1 MGLLIPILLLLVS
14 ADFCFAPPL
23 QPRQTTPASGAPS
36 DSSSGSSFDSAST
49 TKPVVSPDATEDEE
63 IRQPVPEKVLRATL
77 PAAHTPARHGDT
89 SGPYWIGQRTMVEDY
104 CGWGWLRTE
113 KAGWSQARWVVIQYD
128 PEICPVPHAFLPRP
142 QDDMDYQYKLYGEFA
157 PYRAYEPQADVWVDV
172 FLIKGFVSLG
182 PAKNPILREP
192 PAHGS
197 SKPNRFAE
205 RGANL
210 R

>member
-1 MGLLIPILLLLVS
+1 MGLLIPMVLWLGLAEIS
-14 ADFCFAPPL
+14 FAPPL
-23 QPRQTTPASGAPS
+23 PPRHTVDNNQSTPTNSPVFSEIESS
-36 DSSSGSSFDSAST
+36 DSAPTIAESQ
-49 TKPVVSPDATEDEE
+49 ENEE
-63 IRQPVPEKVLRATL
+63 IRRPVEEKVMRATL
-77 PAAHTPARHGDT
+77 PAAHTPARHGET
-89 SGPYWIGQRTMVEDY
+89 EGSYWIGQRTLVEDY
-104 CGWGWLRTE
+104 CGWGWLRKE
-113 KAGWSQARWVVIQYD
+113 GEGWNQARWVAIEYD
-128 PEICPVPHAFLPRP
+128 PKICPVPHAFLPRP
-142 QDDMDYQYKLYGEFA
+142 GDDKDYLYKLYGDFA

-172 FLIKGFVSLG
+172 FKIKGFVSLG

>member
-1 MGLLIPILLLLVS
+1 MGLLIPLVVWLGLAEIS
-14 ADFCFAPPL
+14 FAPPL
-23 QPRQTTPASGAPS
+23 PMRPTAGNTTTSTNSIS
-36 DSSSGSSFDSAST
+36 DSETASLGSSPAQAE
-49 TKPVVSPDATEDEE
+49 PQENEE
-63 IRQPVPEKVLRATL
+63 IRRPVEEKVMRATL
-77 PAAHTPARHGDT
+77 PAAHTPARHGET
-89 SGPYWIGQRTMVEDY
+89 EGSYWIGQRTLVEDY
-104 CGWGWLRTE
+104 CGWGWLRKE
-113 KAGWSQARWVVIQYD
+113 GEGWNQARWIAIEYEQRG
-128 PEICPVPHAFLPRP
+128 CPATHAFLPRP
-142 QDDMDYQYKLYGEFA
+142 GDDKDYLYQLYGDFA

-172 FLIKGFVSLG
+172 FKIKGFVSLG